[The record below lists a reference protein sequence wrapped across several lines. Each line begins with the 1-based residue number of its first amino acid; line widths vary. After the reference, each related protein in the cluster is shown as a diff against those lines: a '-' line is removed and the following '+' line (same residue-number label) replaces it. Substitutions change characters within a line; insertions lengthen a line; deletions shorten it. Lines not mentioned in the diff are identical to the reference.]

1 MQPMDKYVDETFIET
16 FTGKRFGFLDPQEN
30 EVEVY
35 DIANALS
42 KSCRYV
48 GHVSDFYSV
57 AEHCCHLYD
66 FYWDRRTQLDH
77 EDGHGVD
84 YGVRARTV
92 LMHDASEAY
101 LADIARP
108 VKKILPDYQAL
119 EAKIEGMLA
128 QKFNLI
134 YPFPVWLKELDTR
147 ILLDERKML
156 QPFASY
162 EWAVD
167 KIGVKPLGVKLQ
179 CWSPAQAAREYLHR
193 YNQCKS

>member
-1 MQPMDKYVDETFIET
+1 MRGLDTYVDELFIET
-16 FTGKRFGFLDPQEN
+16 YTGKNFEFLDPKPES
-30 EVEVY
+30 VDVF

-66 FYWDRRTQLDH
+66 FGYNGDQAFTKRDRRTL
-77 EDGHGVD
+77 
-84 YGVRARTV
+84 

-119 EAKIEGMLA
+119 EAKIEAMLSE
-128 QKFNLI
+128 KFDLE
-134 YPFPVWLKELDTR
+134 YPFPKWLKELDTR
-147 ILLDERKML
+147 ILLDERKSL
-156 QPFASY
+156 QPFAKHV
-162 EWAVD
+162 WAVD
-167 KIGVKPLGVKLQ
+167 NTDLKPLGVQ
-179 CWSPAQAAREYLHR
+179 IHCWPPAQAAREYLYR
-193 YNQCKS
+193 YNLCKN

>member
-16 FTGKRFGFLDPQEN
+16 FTGKRFGFLDPQLDEIH
-30 EVEVY
+30 VY

-66 FYWDRRTQLDH
+66 YYRANETRI
-77 EDGHGVD
+77 GHDDEQGVN
-84 YGVRARTV
+84 YRLRARTI
-92 LMHDASEAY
+92 LLHDASEAY

-108 VKKILPDYQAL
+108 VKKILPDYQKL
-119 EAKIEGMLA
+119 EAKIEALLA
-128 QKFNLI
+128 QKFNLL
-134 YPFPVWLKELDTR
+134 YPFPAWVKEMDTR

-156 QPFASY
+156 QPFATY

-167 KIGVKPLGVKLQ
+167 KTGLAPLGVQIQ
-179 CWSPAQAAREYLHR
+179 CWSPAQAAREYLFR
-193 YNQCKS
+193 YDKCKS

>member
-1 MQPMDKYVDETFIET
+1 MDLDKYRNETFIET
-16 FTGKRFGFLDPQEN
+16 FTGKKFGFLDPQQD

-66 FYWDRRTQLDH
+66 YFTSEVSDPTNKESRS
-77 EDGHGVD
+77 
-84 YGVRARTV
+84 V

-108 VKKILPDYQAL
+108 VKNILPDYQAL

-128 QKFNLI
+128 QKFDLI
-134 YPFPVWLKELDTR
+134 YPFPKWLKALDTR

-167 KIGVKPLGVKLQ
+167 KIGAKPLGVKLQ